1 MKKVLALG
9 FLVASVIGFHG
20 CGAGSDS
27 AGTADREQS
36 EVSACDCL
44 LQMTASLQEILNNEG
59 NKDWSAKDWSDQL
72 AKVSAPC
79 ATADRSPQEL
89 SKWSQDQSVCE
100 GYEAYRQ
107 LVDDFRSR
115 LVAAQGEG
123 QNMPQDIRKISE
135 EGAKGLLDQLSKQR

>member
-1 MKKVLALG
+1 M
-9 FLVASVIGFHG
+9 ASFIGLNG

-27 AGTADREQS
+27 AGTAERGQT

-44 LQMTASLQEILNNEG
+44 SEMSASLQGILNNEG
-59 NKDWSAKDWSDQL
+59 NKDWTAKDWSDQL

-79 ATADRSPQEL
+79 ATTERTPQEL
-89 SKWSQDQSVCE
+89 SKWSQEQSTCE

-107 LVDDFRSR
+107 LVDDFRTR
-115 LVAAQGEG
+115 LVAAKGEG
-123 QNMPQDIRKISE
+123 QNMPQNIRNISE